1 MVSRNLEFLLIG
13 RALSIKLEENLT
25 LSASVSFA
33 FNAALHNLVGIN
45 IIADHRNQPDAMSNE
60 FIMKSWGVVLHFDYV
75 YSHGGELT
83 NDDSPERISNW
94 EIRVQQLEFDMIA
107 REFKD
112 LDLRLTW
119 KPFGALPY
127 HVFGFQDCSV
137 QAVMRTR
144 VLHLYLQLTNNFI
157 ITENLLILEFFEDE
171 EKGQRY
177 DNSRPSAQLRLL
189 QRPPE
194 WTQGTLG

>member
-1 MVSRNLEFLLIG
+1 
-13 RALSIKLEENLT
+13 
-25 LSASVSFA
+25 
-33 FNAALHNLVGIN
+33 
-45 IIADHRNQPDAMSNE
+45 
-60 FIMKSWGVVLHFDYV
+60 
-75 YSHGGELT
+75 
-83 NDDSPERISNW
+83 
-94 EIRVQQLEFDMIA
+94 MIA

-157 ITENLLILEFFEDE
+157 ITENLLILEFLKMKKKDKDMTIADHLRNFDFYKDLPNELKE
-171 EKGQRY
+171 
-177 DNSRPSAQLRLL
+177 PSVSGATGNPRCLIL
-189 QRPPE
+189 
-194 WTQGTLG
+194 